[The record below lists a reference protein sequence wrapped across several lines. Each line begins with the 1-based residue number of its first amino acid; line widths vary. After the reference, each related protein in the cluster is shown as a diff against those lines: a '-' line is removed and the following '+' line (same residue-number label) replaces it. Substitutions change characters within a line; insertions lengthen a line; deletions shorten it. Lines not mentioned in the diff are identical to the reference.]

1 MAAQEKVIDTFVE
14 LLKRDQLDENV
25 PLEALERCVGY
36 FNTMYPLM
44 LGLNGNL
51 NHNALLNDHVKA
63 LGVACDSIYTDSVTI
78 RALIEV
84 VIFITFI
91 KISRC

>member
-1 MAAQEKVIDTFVE
+1 MKVAATLPEMVAQEKVIDTFVE

-25 PLEALERCVGY
+25 PTEALERSITY

-63 LGVACDSIYTDSVTI
+63 LNSACDSISTDSSVI
-78 RALIEV
+78 QALLEV
-84 VIFITFI
+84 
-91 KISRC
+91 